1 MPTFINIIFILLISI
16 SFNTFSRD
24 LITQEIELREATQQ
38 FYDTLNASIAFPL
51 DFDNREQFEQLAEAQ
66 GYSPTEL
73 QQQLQLLARLNLE
86 PGVKSTAGFQQAE
99 SLIALLS
106 RIATTP
112 NQLATVDMLRGRYIG
127 RIEQKYQETITVL
140 NNALTRIKDKHDLE
154 AMLLKH
160 NIHDQLGTIY
170 LILRQNE
177 PALTHYHIYRDTAY
191 QLKNDYL
198 MATAEAR
205 LGAYYNRIQ
214 QHKMSLQHYSEAFK
228 HSNSINYPTMATHL
242 QLQLARVYRDLK
254 QWDDALKHAHEA
266 AAGFKQLGNNTY
278 LSNAMTVI
286 AMVYG
291 EKGDWNQAI
300 DFYLNAQQLDAKQ
313 GNYIAQGLNFHNLG
327 QAYFNINDKANALK
341 YLLLATDIFEEKQSN
356 HYLVYNELLIADVA
370 EAKQDWPLLITHA
383 ESALA
388 LATQL
393 NIIDEQKSAL
403 TQIALA
409 AERLGDKNKTIATQK
424 RIIELSQQEAADNSS
439 AAATKSALAEQQL
452 KMELNMLQSKLD
464 NALTTMHNTTNRLVI
479 CGAVAMLLIICVI
492 MLLRQRQQLTRH
504 NTALQALNQQE
515 AFTHHLGY
523 AALLSQLN
531 QRSGTESTTKILALA
546 LIEFPECVDADRY
559 QGQYFANTVTNQ
571 LIQLLSARFNMPI
584 FVIRQGIFAIGLTE
598 TITPADLVTAIREQ
612 LDQQFTGKSRFSP
625 FHLGLINVPLLAK
638 PEIRIHP
645 QLVFETAQ
653 MALAGARGLPTETD
667 NYVTLKV
674 LDFVSPSLFA
684 NPLFLHI
691 EKAIERGLIRVE
703 TNGDKNAIQW
713 PCWEH
718 NHHKELV
725 EHI

>member
-1 MPTFINIIFILLISI
+1 MQKFITIIFILLISF
-16 SFNTFSRD
+16 SFNTLSRD
-24 LITQEIELREATQQ
+24 LISQEIELREATQQ
-38 FYDTLNASIAFPL
+38 FYDTLNASITFSL
-51 DFDNREQFEQLAEAQ
+51 DFDNPKQFEQLAEAQ

-99 SLIALLS
+99 TLIALLS

-112 NQLATVDMLRGRYIG
+112 NQLATVEMLRGRYIG

-140 NNALTRIKDKHDLE
+140 NKALTHIKDNQDLE

-160 NIHDQLGTIY
+160 TIHDQLGTIH

-177 PALTHYHIYRDTAY
+177 PALTHFNTYRDIAY

-198 MATAEAR
+198 MATAEAK
-205 LGAYYNRIQ
+205 LGNYYNKV
-214 QHKMSLQHYSEAFK
+214 QHLKKSLQHYSEAITL
-228 HSNSINYPTMATHL
+228 SNRTNYPTMKTHL
-242 QLQLARVYRDLK
+242 QLQLAKVYRDLK

-266 AAGFKQLGNNTY
+266 AAGFKQLGNNSY
-278 LSNAMTVI
+278 LSSCMTVI

-291 EKGDWNQAI
+291 EQGDWNQAI
-300 DFYLNAQQLDAKQ
+300 DYYLNAQQLDAKQ

-327 QAYFNINDKANALK
+327 QAYFNIKDEANALK
-341 YLLLATDIFEEKQSN
+341 YLLLANDIFEDKQSN

-370 EAKQDWPLLITHA
+370 EAKQDWPLLMTHA

-388 LATQL
+388 LASQL
-393 NIIDEQKSAL
+393 NIIDEQKLAL

-409 AERLGDKNKTIATQK
+409 AECLGDKSKTIATQK
-424 RIIELSQQEAADNSS
+424 RIIELNQQEAADNNST
-439 AAATKSALAEQQL
+439 AASKSALAAQQL
-452 KMELNMLQSKLD
+452 KLELNMLQGKLD
-464 NALTTMHNTTNRLVI
+464 NAIATTHNTTNQLVVS
-479 CGAVAMLLIICVI
+479 GVVVMLLIIGVI
-492 MLLRQRQQLTRH
+492 ILLRQRQQLIRH
-504 NTALQALNQQE
+504 NSALQALTQQE

-531 QRSGTESTTKILALA
+531 QQHGTEPSTKICTLAL
-546 LIEFPECVDADRY
+546 LEFPEFVDTERY
-559 QGQYFANTVTNQ
+559 QGQYFANTITNQ
-571 LIQLLSARFNMPI
+571 LIQVLSTGLNMPI

-598 TITPADLVTAIREQ
+598 AMTPAELVAAIREQ
-612 LDQQFTGKSRFSP
+612 LDQQFAGKPGFSP
-625 FHLGLINVPLLAK
+625 FHLGLINIPLLAK
-638 PEIRIHP
+638 PEIHIHP

-653 MALAGARGLPTETD
+653 MALAGARSLPTETD

-703 TNGDKNAIQW
+703 TNGDKNAIHW

-718 NHHKELV
+718 NRHKYLLEN
-725 EHI
+725 I